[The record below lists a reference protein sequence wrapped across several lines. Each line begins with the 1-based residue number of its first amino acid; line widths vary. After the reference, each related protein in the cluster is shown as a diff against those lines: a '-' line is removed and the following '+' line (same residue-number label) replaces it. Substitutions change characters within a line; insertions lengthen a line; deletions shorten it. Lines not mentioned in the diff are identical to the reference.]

1 MAGLGDQRARP
12 VRRSVLAVPETPK
25 VSLRPRTDDDL
36 DLLFEIAADLDTWE
50 ERNPQAPR
58 PLTRDRFDARLARG
72 VDSDAPGDAV
82 SLVIDVDGIAVGSA
96 SLFDFDF
103 LARHA
108 EAGVSLVQHA
118 RGRGIGTAAI
128 IQLVE
133 FGFVRHNLR
142 RIHLQAIAS
151 NVAAIRAYE
160 KAGFAIEGRQRQHA
174 WVRGAY
180 EDIVRMG
187 ILRSERPTST

>member
-1 MAGLGDQRARP
+1 M
-12 VRRSVLAVPETPK
+12 
-25 VSLRPRTDDDL
+25 SLRPRTDDDL

-58 PLTRDRFDARLARG
+58 PLTRDRFDARLARA
-72 VDSDAPGDAV
+72 VDSDAAGDPV
-82 SLVIDVDGIAVGSA
+82 SLVIDVDGIAVGAA

-118 RGRGIGTAAI
+118 RGRGIGTAAV

-160 KAGFAIEGRQRQHA
+160 KAGFVIEGRQREHA

-187 ILRSERPTST
+187 ILRSERTTSS

>member
-1 MAGLGDQRARP
+1 M
-12 VRRSVLAVPETPK
+12 
-25 VSLRPRTDDDL
+25 SLRPRTDDDL

-58 PLTRDRFDARLARG
+58 PLTRDRFDARIAATADN
-72 VDSDAPGDAV
+72 DSPDAAV
-82 SLVIDVDGIAVGSA
+82 VLVVDVDGTAVGSA
-96 SLFDFDF
+96 ALFDLDL

-108 EAGVSLVQHA
+108 EAGIGLACSA

-128 IQLVE
+128 IQLVD

-160 KAGFAIEGRQRQHA
+160 KAGFVIEGRQREHA

-187 ILRSERPTST
+187 ILRSEQTVG

>member
-1 MAGLGDQRARP
+1 
-12 VRRSVLAVPETPK
+12 VHETPN

-36 DLLFEIAADLDTWE
+36 DVLFEIAADLDTWE

-58 PLTRDRFDARLARG
+58 PLTRDRFDARLARA
-72 VDSDAPGDAV
+72 VDSDAVGDAV

-108 EAGVSLVQHA
+108 EAGVSLVQNA
-118 RGRGIGTAAI
+118 RGRGIGTAAA

-151 NVAAIRAYE
+151 NIAAIRAYE
-160 KAGFAIEGRQRQHA
+160 KAGFVIEGRQRQHA

-187 ILRSERPTST
+187 ILRSDQTSST

>member
-1 MAGLGDQRARP
+1 
-12 VRRSVLAVPETPK
+12 VPETPN
-25 VSLRPRTDDDL
+25 VSLRPRTDNDL

-58 PLTRDRFDARLARG
+58 PLTRDRFDARLARA

-82 SLVIDVDGIAVGSA
+82 SLVIDVDGIAVGGA

-108 EAGVSLVQHA
+108 EAGVSLVQSA
-118 RGRGIGTAAI
+118 RGRGIGTAAT

-151 NVAAIRAYE
+151 NIAAIRAYE
-160 KAGFAIEGRQRQHA
+160 KAGFVIEGRQRQHA
-174 WVRGAY
+174 WVRGTY

-187 ILRSERPTST
+187 ILRSDQTSST

>member
-1 MAGLGDQRARP
+1 MSGLGDQRP
-12 VRRSVLAVPETPK
+12 KLDWRSVLAVPETPN

-58 PLTRDRFDARLARG
+58 PLTRDRFDARLARS
-72 VDSDAPGDAV
+72 VDSDAAGDAV
-82 SLVIDVDGIAVGSA
+82 LLVIDVDGVAVGSA

-108 EAGVSLVQHA
+108 EAGVSLVQNA
-118 RGRGIGTAAI
+118 RGRGVGTAAV

-151 NVAAIRAYE
+151 NIAAIRAYE
-160 KAGFAIEGRQRQHA
+160 KAGFVIEGRQREHA

-187 ILRSERPTST
+187 ILRSERTTST

>member
-1 MAGLGDQRARP
+1 M
-12 VRRSVLAVPETPK
+12 
-25 VSLRPRTDDDL
+25 SLRPRTDDDL
-36 DLLFEIAADLDTWE
+36 DFLFEIAADLDTWE

-58 PLTRDRFDARLARG
+58 PLTRERFDAGLARAA
-72 VDSDAPGDAV
+72 DNPETA
-82 SLVIDVDGIAVGSA
+82 LTFVIDVDGVAAGGA
-96 SLFDFDF
+96 SLFNFDLF
-103 LARHA
+103 ARHA
-108 EAGVSLVQHA
+108 EAGIGLEPNA

-128 IQLVE
+128 VQLVQ

-160 KAGFAIEGRQRQHA
+160 KAGFVIEGRQREHA
-174 WVRGAY
+174 WVRGTY

-187 ILRSERPTST
+187 ILRSDRTSSA

>member
-1 MAGLGDQRARP
+1 MP
-12 VRRSVLAVPETPK
+12 S
-25 VSLRPRTDDDL
+25 VSLRPRIDDDR

-50 ERNPQAPR
+50 ERGAQAPR
-58 PLTRDRFDARLARG
+58 PLTRDRFDARLARTA
-72 VDSDAPGDAV
+72 DSDAPGDPV
-82 SLVIDVDGIAVGSA
+82 SLVIDVDGTAVGGA

-108 EAGVSLVQHA
+108 EAGINLVSTA

-133 FGFVRHNLR
+133 FGFLRHNLR
-142 RIHLQAIAS
+142 RIHLQAISS

-160 KAGFAIEGRQRQHA
+160 KAGFVIEGRQRQHA

-187 ILRSERPTST
+187 ILRSEQTSST

>member
-1 MAGLGDQRARP
+1 MN
-12 VRRSVLAVPETPK
+12 ETPN

-58 PLTRDRFDARLARG
+58 PLTRDRFDARLARS
-72 VDSDAPGDAV
+72 VDSDALGDAV

-108 EAGVSLVQHA
+108 EAGVSLVENA
-118 RGRGIGTAAI
+118 RGRGIGTAAT

-151 NVAAIRAYE
+151 NIAAIRAYE
-160 KAGFAIEGRQRQHA
+160 KAGFVIEGRQRQHA
-174 WVRGAY
+174 WVRGTYA
-180 EDIVRMG
+180 DIVRMG
-187 ILRSERPTST
+187 ILRSEQVSST

>member
-1 MAGLGDQRARP
+1 M
-12 VRRSVLAVPETPK
+12 PETPD
-25 VSLRPRTDDDL
+25 VSLRPRTDADL

-58 PLTRDRFDARLARG
+58 PLTRDRFDARLAR
-72 VDSDAPGDAV
+72 VADSDAPGGAV
-82 SLVIDVDGIAVGSA
+82 SLVIDVDGVAVGGA

-108 EAGVSLVQHA
+108 EAGISLVQNA

-151 NVAAIRAYE
+151 NIAAIRAYE

-174 WVRGAY
+174 WVRGRY

-187 ILRSERPTST
+187 ILRSEQASSA